1 MCLRGAVNEREPRSV
16 ARGSERTESG
26 GLPLSHDPVI
36 KNDKVANE
44 INELMLELYRQMQE
58 SIDNVKI
65 TCSDEEY
72 QAYNQAVGIVVG
84 TILRQV
90 LEPLYRD
97 NPALKPPGWD
107 E

>member
-1 MCLRGAVNEREPRSV
+1 MIRN
-16 ARGSERTESG
+16 
-26 GLPLSHDPVI
+26 H
-36 KNDKVANE
+36 KVAKE
-44 INELMLELYRQMQE
+44 IDDLMLELYRQMQE

-72 QAYNQAVGIVVG
+72 QAYNQAVGMVVG

-107 E
+107 D